1 MLEKL
6 GDPLPAMKRSSVAVR
21 LGLAVLL
28 LALTTPVGA
37 EAIVAGWIERV
48 RLMDAG
54 IDVEAKLDSGADHSS
69 LHADELLEFER
80 NGRPWVRFQLK
91 NPEGTP
97 VLFERPVVR
106 TARIKRH
113 LGDSQ
118 VRPVIELTLCVGRL
132 ARRVEINLVDRG
144 KYQHPLLVGRS
155 FLRHG
160 VLVDSA
166 ARYRVPPACTSVTG
180 D

>member
-1 MLEKL
+1 ME
-6 GDPLPAMKRSSVAVR
+6 RSLAAIR

-28 LALTTPVGA
+28 LALTTPAGA

-54 IDVEAKLDSGADHSS
+54 IDVEAKLDSGAENSS
-69 LHADELLEFER
+69 LHADELVEFER
-80 NGRPWVRFQLK
+80 NGRPWVRFRLK
-91 NPEGTP
+91 DPEGAP

-118 VRPVIELTLCVGRL
+118 SRPVIELTLCIGRL
-132 ARRVEINLVDRG
+132 ARTVEINLVDRG
-144 KYQHPLLVGRS
+144 RFQHPLLVGRS
-155 FLRHG
+155 FLSHG

-166 ARYRVPPACTSVTG
+166 ARYRVPPACASPTDDRSLPVLR
-180 D
+180 

>member
-1 MLEKL
+1 MSARLLFVGLVAMSPALSLRWAE
-6 GDPLPAMKRSSVAVR
+6 LPV
-21 LGLAVLL
+21 LAVLL
-28 LALTTPVGA
+28 LALTTPARA
-37 EAIVAGWIERV
+37 EVIVAGWIERV

-54 IDVEAKLDSGADHSS
+54 VEVEAKLDSGAENSS

-80 NGRPWVRFQLK
+80 NGRPWVRFQLN
-91 NPEGTP
+91 NPDGAP

-113 LGDSQ
+113 LGESQ
-118 VRPVIELTLCVGRL
+118 PRPVIELTLCIGGL

-144 KYQHPLLVGRS
+144 NFQYPLLVGRS
-155 FLRHG
+155 FLSQG

-166 ARYRVPPACTSVTG
+166 ARYRVPPTCA
-180 D
+180 